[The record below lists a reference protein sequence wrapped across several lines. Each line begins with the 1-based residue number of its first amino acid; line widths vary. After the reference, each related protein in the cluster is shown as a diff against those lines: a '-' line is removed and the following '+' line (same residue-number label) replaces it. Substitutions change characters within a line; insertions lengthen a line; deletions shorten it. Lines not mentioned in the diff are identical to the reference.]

1 MWYKVA
7 ADAPYLFRAISTSL
21 GFVTSAHLMKIK
33 DVVSVHVRT
42 TIFAVF
48 KVSLDDVGSV
58 FIQPHA
64 HVRRP
69 PSQKS
74 VLRHSS
80 CRYTHHCQSDDR
92 WLKPAVELVRLTEQL
107 THSLCEAQ
115 MTASLQG

>member
-69 PSQKS
+69 PSQKVS
-74 VLRHSS
+74 CGIRHADTRIIVSRMTDGS
-80 CRYTHHCQSDDR
+80 NLLSN
-92 WLKPAVELVRLTEQL
+92 WL
-107 THSLCEAQ
+107 
-115 MTASLQG
+115 G